1 MAHAKGC
8 LDIPNG
14 LRWPTPMGG
23 GLDYLGLGELIVEL
37 CRMSPVLG
45 GHVMITLRNLA

>member
-8 LDIPNG
+8 LDFPNG

-23 GLDYLGLGELIVEL
+23 GLDYLGLGELIHMQAL
-37 CRMSPVLG
+37 DAG
-45 GHVMITLRNLA
+45 ITPCIVSH

>member
-23 GLDYLGLGELIVEL
+23 GLDYLGLGELTDDISEKSRRL
-37 CRMSPVLG
+37 DD
-45 GHVMITLRNLA
+45 